1 MLKKNIFS
9 LLVALIILYLSLA
22 NSHTFDSVPLIN
34 IPYFDKFVHF
44 GMYFGL
50 MSTIILEH
58 RKTLN
63 KPSVL
68 LLSGLIP
75 LFYGI
80 LIEILQATITVTRS
94 GSFYD
99 ALADCGG
106 ILFSIFLWLLI
117 KPRIENAFR

>member
-9 LLVALIILYLSLA
+9 VLVALIILYLSLA

-34 IPYFDKFVHF
+34 IPYFDKVVHF

-50 MSTIILEH
+50 MSVIIFEH

-63 KPSVL
+63 KTSDLFLV
-68 LLSGLIP
+68 GFIP

-80 LIEILQATITVTRS
+80 LIEILQSTLTVTRS

-106 ILFSIFLWLLI
+106 ILFSVFLWLLI
-117 KPRIENAFR
+117 KPHIENTLR